1 MSKIDRQEIAL
12 AIARELQDTLPSSRI
27 SDRTGVTVIDSSSGK
42 IEVTD
47 DGVVV
52 TTKRGVSAG
61 WTHEESCSPE
71 HSAMRCNLL
80 CGASHDSE

>member
-1 MSKIDRQEIAL
+1 MSTIDRQEIAL
-12 AIARELQDTLPSSRI
+12 AIARELRDTLPLSRI
-27 SDRTGVTVIDSSSGK
+27 SDRMGVTVIDSSSGK
-42 IEVTD
+42 IEITD

-80 CGASHDSE
+80 LRSVS

>member
-1 MSKIDRQEIAL
+1 MSKIDRQEITL
-12 AIARELQDTLPSSRI
+12 AIARELQDTITSLRI
-27 SDRTGVTVIDSSSGK
+27 SYRVGVAVIDSPSGK
-42 IEVTD
+42 IEITD

-61 WTHEESCSPE
+61 WTHEESCGPE

-80 CGASHDSE
+80 LRSVS

>member
-1 MSKIDRQEIAL
+1 MSKIDRREIAL
-12 AIARELQDTLPSSRI
+12 TIARELQDTITAPRI
-27 SDRTGVTVIDSSSGK
+27 SDRTGVAIIDSPLGK

-80 CGASHDSE
+80 LRSVS

>member
-1 MSKIDRQEIAL
+1 MSKIDRRGIAL
-12 AIARELQDTLPSSRI
+12 TIVKELQDALPSLRI
-27 SDRTGVTVIDSSSGK
+27 SDRARVTIIESLPGR

-80 CGASHDSE
+80 LRSVS

>member
-1 MSKIDRQEIAL
+1 MSKIDRREIAL
-12 AIARELQDTLPSSRI
+12 AIARELQDTITSPRI
-27 SDRTGVTVIDSSSGK
+27 SDRTGVIVIDSPPGK
-42 IEVTD
+42 IEITD

-80 CGASHDSE
+80 LRSVS

>member
-12 AIARELQDTLPSSRI
+12 TIAKELQDAITAPRI
-27 SDRTGVTVIDSSSGK
+27 SDRAGVTVIDSPSGR
-42 IEVTD
+42 IEITD

-80 CGASHDSE
+80 LRSVP

>member
-1 MSKIDRQEIAL
+1 MSKIDRRGIAL
-12 AIARELQDTLPSSRI
+12 AIVKELRDMLSAPRI
-27 SDRTGVTVIDSSSGK
+27 SDRAGVTIIESLPGK

-61 WTHEESCSPE
+61 WTHKESCSLE
-71 HSAMRCNLL
+71 HSAMRCGLL
-80 CGASHDSE
+80 LRSVS

>member
-1 MSKIDRQEIAL
+1 MSKIDRREIAL
-12 AIARELQDTLPSSRI
+12 AIVKELRDMLSAPRI
-27 SDRTGVTVIDSSSGK
+27 SDRTRVTVIDSPSGK

-61 WTHEESCSPE
+61 WTHEDSCSPE

-80 CGASHDSE
+80 LRSVS

>member
-12 AIARELQDTLPSSRI
+12 IIVKELRDVLPSPRI
-27 SDRTGVTVIDSSSGK
+27 SDHSGVTIIESLLGK

-52 TTKRGVSAG
+52 ATKRGVSAG
-61 WTHEESCSPE
+61 WTHRESCSPE
-71 HSAMRCNLL
+71 HSAMRCSLL
-80 CGASHDSE
+80 LRSVS

>member
-1 MSKIDRQEIAL
+1 MSNIDRREIAL
-12 AIARELQDTLPSSRI
+12 TIVNELRGMLPAPRI
-27 SDRTGVTVIDSSSGK
+27 SDHAGVTVIDSSPGK
-42 IEVTD
+42 IEVTN

-61 WTHEESCSPE
+61 WTHRDSCSPE

-80 CGASHDSE
+80 LRSVS

>member
-1 MSKIDRQEIAL
+1 MSKIDRREIAL
-12 AIARELQDTLPSSRI
+12 VISRELSNLTPSPRI
-27 SDRTGVTVIDSSSGK
+27 FDCAGVTVAESPLGK

-47 DGVVV
+47 NGVVV
-52 TTKRGVSAG
+52 TTRRGVSAG

-80 CGASHDSE
+80 LRSVS

>member
-1 MSKIDRQEIAL
+1 MSKINRREIAL
-12 AIARELQDTLPSSRI
+12 TIAGELRDITPSPRL
-27 SDRTGVTVIDSSSGK
+27 SDHMGVAVIDSSAGK
-42 IEVTD
+42 IEITD

-71 HSAMRCNLL
+71 HSAMRCSLL
-80 CGASHDSE
+80 LRSIS

>member
-1 MSKIDRQEIAL
+1 MSKIDRREIAL
-12 AIARELQDTLPSSRI
+12 AIVRELQDTITALRI
-27 SDRTGVTVIDSSSGK
+27 SDRTGVTVMDSSSGK
-42 IEVTD
+42 IEITD

-80 CGASHDSE
+80 LRSVS

>member
-12 AIARELQDTLPSSRI
+12 AIARELQDTITPPRI
-27 SDRTGVTVIDSSSGK
+27 SDRTGVTTIECSPGK

-61 WTHEESCSPE
+61 WAHEESCSPE

-80 CGASHDSE
+80 LRSVS

>member
-1 MSKIDRQEIAL
+1 MSKINRREIAL
-12 AIARELQDTLPSSRI
+12 TITRELQDTITPPRI
-27 SDRTGVTVIDSSSGK
+27 SDRAGVAVIDSPLGK
-42 IEVTD
+42 IEITD

-80 CGASHDSE
+80 LRSVS

>member
-12 AIARELQDTLPSSRI
+12 AIARELRGTLPSSRI
-27 SDRTGVTVIDSSSGK
+27 SDRMGVTVIDSSSGK
-42 IEVTD
+42 IEITD
-47 DGVVV
+47 NGIFVK
-52 TTKRGVSAG
+52 TKRGVTAG

-80 CGASHDSE
+80 LRSAS

>member
-12 AIARELQDTLPSSRI
+12 TIARELRDTLPSPRI
-27 SDRTGVTVIDSSSGK
+27 FDRAGVTVIDSSPGK
-42 IEVTD
+42 IEITD

-71 HSAMRCNLL
+71 HSAMRCSLL
-80 CGASHDSE
+80 LRSVP

>member
-12 AIARELQDTLPSSRI
+12 VISRELGNLTPAPRI
-27 SDRTGVTVIDSSSGK
+27 SDCAGVTVIESPLGK
-42 IEVTD
+42 VEVTD
-47 DGVVV
+47 DGIVVA
-52 TTKRGVSAG
+52 TRRGVSAG

-80 CGASHDSE
+80 FRSVS

>member
-1 MSKIDRQEIAL
+1 MSKNDRREIVL
-12 AIARELQDTLPSSRI
+12 AIAGELQDTLPSPRI
-27 SDRTGVTVIDSSSGK
+27 SDNARVTTIDFPLGK

-61 WTHEESCSPE
+61 WTHEESCSAK

-80 CGASHDSE
+80 LRSVS

>member
-1 MSKIDRQEIAL
+1 MSKIDRREIAL
-12 AIARELQDTLPSSRI
+12 AITGELQDTLPSPRI
-27 SDRTGVTVIDSSSGK
+27 SDRTGVTVIDFPSGK

-61 WTHEESCSPE
+61 WTHEESCSLE
-71 HSAMRCNLL
+71 HSAMRCSLL
-80 CGASHDSE
+80 LRSVS

>member
-1 MSKIDRQEIAL
+1 MSKIDRHEIAL
-12 AIARELQDTLPSSRI
+12 AIVRELQDMITPLRI
-27 SDRTGVTVIDSSSGK
+27 SDCQGVAVIDSPLGK

-52 TTKRGVSAG
+52 MTKRGVSTG

-80 CGASHDSE
+80 LRSVS

>member
-1 MSKIDRQEIAL
+1 MNKIDRQEIAL
-12 AIARELQDTLPSSRI
+12 FIVKELRDTITPPRI
-27 SDRTGVTVIDSSSGK
+27 SDRAGVTIIECSPGK
-42 IEVTD
+42 IKVTD

-52 TTKRGVSAG
+52 TTKSGVSAG

-80 CGASHDSE
+80 LRSVS

>member
-1 MSKIDRQEIAL
+1 MSEIDRQEIAL
-12 AIARELQDTLPSSRI
+12 TIAKELRDTLPSPRI
-27 SDRTGVTVIDSSSGK
+27 SDRTGVTVIDSPSGK

-47 DGVVV
+47 GGVTV

-61 WTHEESCSPE
+61 WTHGESCSPE

-80 CGASHDSE
+80 LRSVS

>member
-1 MSKIDRQEIAL
+1 MSKIDRRGIAL
-12 AIARELQDTLPSSRI
+12 TIVKELRDMLSSPRI
-27 SDRTGVTVIDSSSGK
+27 SDRTGVTIIDSPSGK
-42 IEVTD
+42 IEITD

-80 CGASHDSE
+80 LRSAS

>member
-12 AIARELQDTLPSSRI
+12 AIAGELQDMLQSPRI
-27 SDRTGVTVIDSSSGK
+27 SDRAGVTVIDSPSGK

-47 DGVVV
+47 DGIVI

-80 CGASHDSE
+80 LRSVS

>member
-12 AIARELQDTLPSSRI
+12 TIVRELRDTLPSPRI
-27 SDRTGVTVIDSSSGK
+27 SDRTGVAVIECSLGK

-52 TTKRGVSAG
+52 ATKRGVSAG
-61 WTHEESCSPE
+61 WTHRDSCSPE

-80 CGASHDSE
+80 LRSVS

>member
-1 MSKIDRQEIAL
+1 MSKNDRREIAL
-12 AIARELQDTLPSSRI
+12 TIVKELRDVLPSPRI
-27 SDRTGVTVIDSSSGK
+27 SDCTGVTTIDSSAGK
-42 IEVTD
+42 IEVTG

-61 WTHEESCSPE
+61 WTHKESCSPK

-80 CGASHDSE
+80 LWSVS

>member
-1 MSKIDRQEIAL
+1 MSKIDRREIAL
-12 AIARELQDTLPSSRI
+12 AIARELQNTITAPLT
-27 SDRTGVTVIDSSSGK
+27 SDRQGVTIIECSLGK

-47 DGVVV
+47 NGVAV

-61 WTHEESCSPE
+61 WTHKDSCSPE

-80 CGASHDSE
+80 LRSVS

>member
-1 MSKIDRQEIAL
+1 MSKIDRRGIAL
-12 AIARELQDTLPSSRI
+12 TIVKELQGMLPAPRI
-27 SDRTGVTVIDSSSGK
+27 SDRQGVTAIDSSSGK

-71 HSAMRCNLL
+71 HSAMRCGLL
-80 CGASHDSE
+80 LRSVS

>member
-1 MSKIDRQEIAL
+1 MNKIDRRGIAL
-12 AIARELQDTLPSSRI
+12 TIVKELRDILPAPRI
-27 SDRTGVTVIDSSSGK
+27 SYRRGVTVIDSSAGK

-47 DGVVV
+47 DGVVM

-80 CGASHDSE
+80 LRSVS

>member
-1 MSKIDRQEIAL
+1 MSKIDRREIAL
-12 AIARELQDTLPSSRI
+12 AIVRELQDTLPSSRI
-27 SDRTGVTVIDSSSGK
+27 SDRMGVTVIDSSSGK
-42 IEVTD
+42 IEITD

-61 WTHEESCSPE
+61 WTHDESCSPE

-80 CGASHDSE
+80 LRSVS